1 MSLGR
6 SAAERRYPTPKV
18 RGRDRE
24 RQAVTESAPLWR
36 HKSRQEELVRGGGWE
51 KLPHVWGQGPR
62 PRGATPRPRKG
73 GCTGA
78 GGQEELLHIQGQEG
92 RPHPR

>member
-24 RQAVTESAPLWR
+24 RQAVTESAPL
-36 HKSRQEELVRGGGWE
+36 
-51 KLPHVWGQGPR
+51 
-62 PRGATPRPRKG
+62 
-73 GCTGA
+73 
-78 GGQEELLHIQGQEG
+78 
-92 RPHPR
+92 